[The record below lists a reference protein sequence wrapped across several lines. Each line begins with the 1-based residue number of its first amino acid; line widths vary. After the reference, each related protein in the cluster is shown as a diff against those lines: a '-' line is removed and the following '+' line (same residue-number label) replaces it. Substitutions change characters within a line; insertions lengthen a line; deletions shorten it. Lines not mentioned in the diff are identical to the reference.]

1 MRKQQRQDRDLK
13 NGTPECRRQDFQSN
27 HNKAAV
33 VIGDSMIKQI
43 DCKRLQRAA
52 NGQYSRGMRI
62 RKETYRG
69 AKVDAMKH
77 HVKPCLTSKPDRII
91 LHIWTNDI
99 GSTKD
104 EKEIIKGIGDICE
117 VIKQDSPNT
126 KIALSTLVIRADKPD
141 YKAKVQKV
149 NKELAELCEYKNY
162 DLIKHENIESRHLNP
177 YGIHLNRH
185 GSSVMASNFL
195 SYLNNIKDN

>member
-1 MRKQQRQDRDLK
+1 MIKGVRHSTKANSQMESLIMDHKTVTKGEKRSLK
-13 NGTPECRRQDFQSN
+13 ITEKCDNSNIKIRILKMGHQNAKGMQDFQSN
-27 HNKAAV
+27 HNKATV

-43 DCKRLQRAA
+43 DCTRSVRLA

-91 LHIWTNDI
+91 LHVGTNDI

-104 EKEIIKGIGDICE
+104 EKEIIKGIGDIC
-117 VIKQDSPNT
+117 
-126 KIALSTLVIRADKPD
+126 DKTGQP
-141 YKAKVQKV
+141 
-149 NKELAELCEYKNY
+149 
-162 DLIKHENIESRHLNP
+162 KHENCFINVGAQSRQTGL
-177 YGIHLNRH
+177 
-185 GSSVMASNFL
+185 
-195 SYLNNIKDN
+195 